1 MTKTALRKSLKY
13 FSTIA
18 VRSRSSLTCLGS
30 PTSTEQSAA
39 SSLHSGRT
47 QDTCLLHSKLSNH
60 NYVFHICQKICMGQS
75 TSNSSSNNSENAEV
89 SKFSAMS
96 KQWWDPN
103 INPLIGMNVIRL
115 EYIRRSILRY
125 YDVPQNDNT
134 SPFVSERPTVILPLN
149 GMRVLDIGCGGGLL
163 SESLARLGATH
174 VVGIDPSIDL
184 IAVAKK
190 RTENDSTLHRTV
202 SYIGGISEEQF
213 LKQEGSNAYDA
224 VFLLEVV
231 EHVDNPMQL
240 IETAVSLLRPGGL
253 LFLSTI
259 NRTYKSFL
267 LTIVGAKY
275 AMRYLPPGTHNWKQY
290 FSPQEIG
297 KSW

>member
-1 MTKTALRKSLKY
+1 MR
-13 FSTIA
+13 
-18 VRSRSSLTCLGS
+18 
-30 PTSTEQSAA
+30 
-39 SSLHSGRT
+39 
-47 QDTCLLHSKLSNH
+47 
-60 NYVFHICQKICMGQS
+60 QS

-96 KQWWDPN
+96 RQWWDPN

-125 YDVPQNDNT
+125 YDVPYNDNT

-190 RTENDSTLHRTV
+190 RTENDSMLHRTI
-202 SYIGGISEEQF
+202 SYIGGISAEQF
-213 LKQEGSNAYDA
+213 LVQEGSNGYDA

-231 EHVDNPMQL
+231 EHVDNPKQL
-240 IETAVSLLRPGGL
+240 IETAVALLRPGGL

-267 LTIVGAKY
+267 LTIVGAEY
-275 AMRYLPPGTHNWKQY
+275 VMRYLPPGTHNWKQY
-290 FSPQEIG
+290 FSPQEIEKLVTDTTYAQQLDVSG
-297 KSW
+297 MIIRTERNNLIQLARNITSGTSNWDWNLDPLDHDVNWIGCYTKSNE